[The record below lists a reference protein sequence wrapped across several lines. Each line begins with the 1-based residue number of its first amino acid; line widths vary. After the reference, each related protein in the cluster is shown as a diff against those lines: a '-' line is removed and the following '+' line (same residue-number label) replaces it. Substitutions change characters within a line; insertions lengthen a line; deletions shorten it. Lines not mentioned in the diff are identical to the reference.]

1 MNRDSHKVPLPGSTR
16 VAVTDAKLKG
26 KADASRLIKVSIYA
40 KLRDKQSALR
50 AAVARDD
57 VELPGKRKYLSD
69 AQFAATYGADPANLD
84 KIAKWAETQKLKVLE
99 RSVPKRLVLVEGL
112 ISDFEKAF
120 SVKLNI
126 YSDAQGGAFRGRK
139 GEIHVP
145 AKLANIIDGVFGL
158 DTRRVGRPRLRRAV
172 SRRAPLSTTA
182 ASGAD
187 KTASS
192 RAFAKARGTFFPP
205 EVAKLYNYPA
215 SLDGSGEN
223 IAIFAFNGT
232 PDGDPHGGYRL
243 GALKMY
249 FEQVLGGVTPPIVD
263 VRVQPGNEPGP
274 DTKASGDAGDT
285 TGEVML
291 DMCVVGSV
299 APGAK
304 IFVYFTEFT
313 SQGWVDA
320 LHEAITDNNH
330 ISIIKP
336 PPCDR
341 TRSA

>member
-1 MNRDSHKVPLPGSTR
+1 
-16 VAVTDAKLKG
+16 
-26 KADASRLIKVSIYA
+26 
-40 KLRDKQSALR
+40 
-50 AAVARDD
+50 
-57 VELPGKRKYLSD
+57 
-69 AQFAATYGADPANLD
+69 
-84 KIAKWAETQKLKVLE
+84 
-99 RSVPKRLVLVEGL
+99 
-112 ISDFEKAF
+112 
-120 SVKLNI
+120 
-126 YSDAQGGAFRGRK
+126 
-139 GEIHVP
+139 
-145 AKLANIIDGVFGL
+145 
-158 DTRRVGRPRLRRAV
+158 
-172 SRRAPLSTTA
+172 
-182 ASGAD
+182 
-187 KTASS
+187 
-192 RAFAKARGTFFPP
+192 
-205 EVAKLYNYPA
+205 VAKLYNYPA

-243 GALKMY
+243 DALKMY